1 MEIEIN
7 SNDHKISD
15 NKLRNY
21 LSDITKFESNSVS
34 LIEYIFYSYFEN
46 IKAYYSMKV
55 KKDGGYYNIN
65 FFDSQLEISDIN
77 NILQYHLK
85 KFNLQNEDEKH
96 KELADHLVSYED
108 AYILLEVDI
117 KFKEAANAISA
128 NIGLKNSYEMINSIK
143 IELNRTI
150 ISNEDYVY
158 YSNIIPHILENSKS
172 DDLLYRCIDLHD
184 EVTFKTNGNKNFFS
198 DAGDTVTVKVNIY
211 LKDISDYFRQL
222 NFSLEFCDY
231 NISIQVVDEIYY
243 KTTAMNIESQTIKSA
258 YLFTD
263 VCYLDEKTNLDYL
276 KNINKFNK
284 TIPIFDN
291 NVVINHNKIAAANFI
306 IHVNNVY
313 NCKNM
318 YLMFIKDNSIVKIPN
333 KSCSNIQL
341 KINSQ
346 KFQNVIENNNDAFL
360 ILKYR
365 SPYVN
370 EFLLTNNQFINNYLI
385 YAFPLDRMLKND
397 SGNKS
402 IINNGDP
409 DNNSSSTAINIYQ
422 QASYINLK
430 IENGSLIVTKTY

>member
-1 MEIEIN
+1 MN
-7 SNDHKISD
+7 
-15 NKLRNY
+15 
-21 LSDITKFESNSVS
+21 ESNQIIELLNNENTTFKNISYKSVNRTKLNNMNNNS
-34 LIEYIFYSYFEN
+34 YSNNRIRFN
-46 IKAYYSMKV
+46 TK
-55 KKDGGYYNIN
+55 
-65 FFDSQLEISDIN
+65 EISN
-77 NILQYHLK
+77 
-85 KFNLQNEDEKH
+85 
-96 KELADHLVSYED
+96 HLVSYED

-117 KFKEAANAISA
+117 KFNEAANALPA
-128 NIGLKNSYEMINSIK
+128 NIRLKNSYEMINSIK

-158 YSNIIPHILENSKS
+158 YSNMIPHLLENSKN
-172 DDLLYRCIDLHD
+172 DDLLYRGIDSHD
-184 EVTFKTNGNKNFFS
+184 DVAFKTNTNKNIFIS
-198 DAGDTVTVKVNIY
+198 NTGDVVKVKVPIY

-222 NFSLEFCDY
+222 TFPLEFCEY

-291 NVVINHNKIAAANFI
+291 NVVINNDKIGANNFTI
-306 IHVNNVY
+306 NVNNVY

-318 YLMFIKDNSIVKIPN
+318 YLMFIKDDSIIKIPN

-341 KINSQ
+341 KVNSE

-360 ILKYR
+360 IFKNR
-365 SPYVN
+365 SPYTN
-370 EFLLTNNQFINNYLI
+370 EFLLNYNQFLKNYLI
-385 YAFPLDRMLKND
+385 YSFPLDRMLKND

-402 IINNGDP
+402 IILNGEP
-409 DNNSSSTAINIYQ
+409 DDNSESTAIIIYQ
-422 QASYINLK
+422 QASYINFK
-430 IENGSLIVTKTY
+430 IENDSLIVTKTY